1 MRDRGRGGEGLSE
14 AHSPLPMLNRHMVSV
29 PLRATEECGFF
40 VDRLAR
46 QAALLGAAVAF
57 QGVPDSPHKHFI
69 FQMIP
74 YVVERDR

>member
-1 MRDRGRGGEGLSE
+1 
-14 AHSPLPMLNRHMVSV
+14 MVSV